1 MIKVKINAYSHGA
14 HIHGFTSDTFRIIAS
29 FLDKLSLKTEER
41 RPHHEGGGFYTLL
54 KKRFFGMTEDGK
66 NVFIHKHSIE
76 DFLHLL
82 KTYGITEAQVEI
94 TQIPPPEAEPA
105 SFEIFDF
112 YVDRDHQLL
121 LIPQMTDDVPSRRV
135 DLYTGGGKLQPLD
148 ARIKVPGG
156 WSTMGDMHVGSVITA
171 PDGKPTEVTG
181 VFPHGMQDIFDVEM
195 EDGRTT
201 QAGLDHLWK
210 VHNGR
215 DWEVITTAILRDRL
229 DNSEALYLPLVKH
242 EDRGPTGESLGMREL
257 HDAIAEY
264 GKVPDKYMHGSPWF
278 SAMVMSVICGYS
290 KNTLDKTAGQVVL
303 NFEERFLAEALQYL
317 FRAAGGYSRIEEE
330 EDGTVTIT
338 SRDPEETG
346 PGLKVTAVRA
356 AGRKET
362 QCISVAHSDHLYV
375 TDDFIVTH
383 NTYSALKAAYNRRQR
398 FAIMLGPKYFGLWKE
413 ALEKTYVG
421 YKPDE
426 NPRYVTISGSKE
438 LKKVIDKAVDR
449 TLDVDIV
456 LIANTTYRNFIET
469 YEKFGDKMKE
479 YGYNATPLNF
489 HATLGIG
496 SQMNDEFQDD
506 PGLAFRI
513 DIFTNIQKQNY
524 LSATPFTGDEF
535 VTAMID
541 KMLPPYTACT
551 IPKPPKYIDVVEL
564 LYSDNVAKTDYLTP
578 FKNTYNHARYEKRML
593 KAKRRL
599 KEYMDKIAKVVKV
612 MFLRDHQPGQKMLIL
627 CATVDFINILT
638 NYLRV
643 RFPDKKIGFYYQGV
657 DYGKIMSLDVIVSTI
672 KSSGTGVDIPNLK
685 DTFLLHSTN
694 SKKDNIQILGRTR
707 PLIDFPEITPR
718 LIYTTCT
725 NITQHMTYSRNKR
738 DYFRGRIRESRVLR
752 L

>member
-82 KTYGITEAQVEI
+82 KTYGITEDQVEI

-135 DLYTGGGKLQPLD
+135 DLYTGGGKEQPLD

-156 WSTMGDMHVGSVITA
+156 WKFMGHVQVGTRVSA
-171 PDGKPTEVTG
+171 ADGTTTTVTG
-181 VFPHGMQDIFDVEM
+181 VYPQGKKQVYRLTF
-195 EDGRTT
+195 EDGRSTE
-201 QAGLDHLWK
+201 AGIDHLWK
-210 VHNGR
+210 VYRQGT
-215 DWEVITTAILRDRL
+215 WQVITTREMITTLELGIPMYVPAVVHGEAVGWASRLKIAGLRTAIETYHEVPKEYLHGNRGNTSVVWAVLSGYTNSSTMIDESTARL
-229 DNSEALYLPLVKH
+229 NYDH
-242 EDRGPTGESLGMREL
+242 RM
-257 HDAIAEY
+257 
-264 GKVPDKYMHGSPWF
+264 
-278 SAMVMSVICGYS
+278 
-290 KNTLDKTAGQVVL
+290 
-303 NFEERFLAEALQYL
+303 LAENMRYL
-317 FRAAGGYSRIEEE
+317 CWAMGGKATLIDED
-330 EDGTVTIT
+330 DGTYSVHLT
-338 SRDPEETG
+338 SLDDV
-346 PGLKVTAVRA
+346 PGLQLTSIEPTRVT
-356 AGRKET
+356 ET
-362 QCISVAHSDHLYV
+362 QCISIEHPEHLYV

-449 TLDVDIV
+449 TLDVDII